1 MHRQPLVRKSHPR
14 SRSVVTLFTAWRLF
28 VSGALRSGTLIHLI
42 VSASSDSEIS
52 VLKGLRKV
60 LTMDSSIQ
68 VGVCGPRVWVK
79 VEGKGSFLNSDNLKE
94 FAREMLDQGY
104 REFVV
109 DLADCAMMDSTFMG
123 TMARLALRLRELG
136 HGHLHIVH
144 CGSRNQQLLSGLGLD
159 RIFNIDASGGSPPDC
174 GPLQQTLVARSPEER
189 KKTQTE
195 TMLHAHEALCEAAP
209 ENMLRYKDVLDFLR
223 QELHYETPSK

>member
-1 MHRQPLVRKSHPR
+1 
-14 SRSVVTLFTAWRLF
+14 
-28 VSGALRSGTLIHLI
+28 
-42 VSASSDSEIS
+42 
-52 VLKGLRKV
+52 
-60 LTMDSSIQ
+60 MDSSIQ
-68 VGVCGPRVWVK
+68 VGVCGPSVWVK
-79 VEGKGSFLNSDNLKE
+79 VEGKGSFLNSDDLKE

-109 DLADCAMMDSTFMG
+109 NLADCTMMDSTFMG
-123 TMARLALRLRELG
+123 TMARLALRLRQLG

-159 RIFNIDASGGSPPDC
+159 RLFDIDASGDSPPNC
-174 GPLQQTLVARSPEER
+174 GPLEQRLVAQSREER

-195 TMLHAHEALCEAAP
+195 TMLQAHEALCEAAP

-223 QELHYETPSK
+223 QELHYDTPPKSGP